1 MVEFPAPRPAVDDDG
16 LVRIACREFVELV
29 TEHLE
34 GTLPEPVERAI
45 AAHLDLCEPCL
56 IYLEQI
62 RTTTRALRVL
72 PAPTLPPQA
81 RRRLLEVFSALH
93 GGSDAHLRV

>member
-1 MVEFPAPRPAVDDDG
+1 VAELPAPRPACDDDG
-16 LVRIACREFVELV
+16 LVTIACREFVELV

-56 IYLEQI
+56 IYLEQ
-62 RTTTRALRVL
+62 TRATATALRTL
-72 PAPTLPPQA
+72 MAPTLPPHA
-81 RRRLLEVFSALH
+81 RRRLLAVFSALH
-93 GGSDAHLRV
+93 GGSDAHLV